1 MTGIQETIREFLE
14 QYRIPKTAGF
24 IIGVSGGA
32 DSITLL
38 HAFKYMNLRIQA
50 LHCNFCLRGKE
61 SDMDEQFVK
70 RFCDYYGIALS
81 VKKFDTTAYAT
92 KKSISIE
99 MAARELRYEWFQ
111 EMKQKKKM
119 DYIVVGHHADDVA
132 ETIFINLCRGTG
144 IRGLAGIKPVN
155 GDLIRPLLT
164 HSRTDILKYIEDNQ
178 LGFRTDSTN
187 NSLDYVRNKI
197 RHLVIPVFKEINPSF
212 LNTMEENCTAL
223 QEIEAT
229 FHYAIRKLKAEVMEE
244 KDGETL
250 IHIEKTLAA
259 PAPYTLLFEIL
270 KPLGFTKT
278 QIRDILNSQTAISGK
293 QFLAGNY
300 VLTKGRTYW
309 RIFKEENQEST
320 DVQINGDGEYR
331 INGKSYRF
339 TTLPLEDE
347 FNIPTDP
354 GTACLDAVK
363 LQYPL
368 TIRNWHN
375 GDRFCPLGMKKLQ
388 KKLSDFFTDRKFS
401 AKQKKDCLVLVCN
414 NKIAW
419 IIGYRADDRFK
430 ITSTTLNMIKIER
443 I

>member
-14 QYRIPKTAGF
+14 KNRISRTAGF

-81 VKKFDTTAYAT
+81 VKKFDTTAYAAQ
-92 KKSISIE
+92 KGISIE

-144 IRGLAGIKPVN
+144 IRGLAGIKSVN

-164 HSRTDILKYIEDNQ
+164 HSRADILKYIEDNQ

-229 FHYAIRKLKAEVMEE
+229 FHYAIGKLKAEVMEE

-278 QIRDILNSQTAISGK
+278 QIRDILNSRVAISGK

-300 VLTKGRTYW
+300 ILTKGRTYW

-320 DVQINGDGEYR
+320 DVQINGDGEYL
-331 INGKSYRF
+331 INGMSYRF
-339 TTLPLEDE
+339 TTFQREDE
-347 FNIPTDP
+347 FNIPIDP
-354 GTACLDAVK
+354 GTACLDADK
-363 LQYPL
+363 LPYPL
-368 TIRNWHN
+368 TVRNWHN

-419 IIGYRADDRFK
+419 VIGYRADDRFK
-430 ITSTTLNMIKIER
+430 ITSTTRNITKIER
-443 I
+443 T